1 MILQSDINLVLTNS
15 NDFIKQRAVYVFQG
29 KRVCLDAFIYLE
41 NVTQYHLKRIRR
53 HVMVN
58 GVTPRV
64 HGNVRKKPHNALS
77 LDLYKFAEH
86 FVKSELTKHTN
97 DLNKSIIVVNEP
109 RINLYQKFR
118 ANCSIDGK
126 LMSYSTF
133 RHFLKKQFPHV
144 RFVVNRPFDSYANR
158 AIKREKKHTK
168 VKIEQ
173 NHPCTSTTNVLI
185 QNKGEK
191 IYSIGE
197 YDTEAAS
204 DMDDLDEN
212 EEICV
217 EFIANDESY
226 ESENN
231 EYDNIKSIDSK
242 NNEYQ
247 DIDFLE
253 SEDD

>member
-1 MILQSDINLVLTNS
+1 
-15 NDFIKQRAVYVFQG
+15 
-29 KRVCLDAFIYLE
+29 
-41 NVTQYHLKRIRR
+41 
-53 HVMVN
+53 MVN

-77 LDLYKFAEH
+77 LDLYKFAEN
-86 FVKSELTKHTN
+86 FVKLELTKHTN

-185 QNKGEK
+185 QNKSEK

-204 DMDDLDEN
+204 DIDDLNEN

-217 EFIANDESY
+217 EFIANDDSY